1 MYACGC
7 VRVHARAFDDFF
19 FSLQV
24 TGGTSGPVVGS
35 NLSSLLDNAR
45 KNKKDMGD
53 DFISVEH
60 IILAFNLDKRF
71 GQQFLRSLGVSE
83 KDLRDAVTAVRGN
96 QRVTDQ
102 SMSLI
107 FLFFSA

>member
-1 MYACGC
+1 
-7 VRVHARAFDDFF
+7 
-19 FSLQV
+19 V
-24 TGGTSGPVVGS
+24 TGGTSGPVMGS

-53 DFISVEH
+53 DFVSVEH
-60 IILAFNLDKRF
+60 IVLAFHLDKRF
-71 GQQFLRSLGVSE
+71 GQQFLRNLGVSE

-102 SMSLI
+102 SMSLD
-107 FLFFSA
+107 FFFFFCIILLYDSTSMSA